1 MKDKKK
7 DKKLD
12 KTTKQLF
19 LLAFAL
25 LLLISSSYAWL
36 HLTIDDTKTN
46 VLRAGSL
53 SLTLDDTTSEGIA
66 LEKAVPVTDGKG
78 KTGTEYTFT
87 LQNKGK
93 TAVDYTIYID
103 DIALSDGEQ
112 RMLDKDVRYQLTK
125 NGVETIASIGDLT
138 ERALDTGTI
147 NGDTTNTYSLRV
159 WMNKDANNDAMGK
172 IFYTSLRIVAEQSS
186 TSTTKSVYY
195 SFGTPTASSAT
206 DYKDVIT
213 ESGSN
218 TFAKLDGN
226 ELSVCIYKDSSLECF
241 KNNNATEELSHA
253 KTVFGEAN
261 CSDSTCSNSEFSC
274 TIATDGNV
282 ACTDKTATHTC
293 TLTATDTV
301 TCS

>member
-1 MKDKKK
+1 MKN
-7 DKKLD
+7 KKLD
-12 KTTKQLF
+12 KTSKQLF

-25 LLLISSSYAWL
+25 MLLISSSYAWL

-53 SLTLDDTTSEGIA
+53 SLILDDTTSEGIA

-93 TAVDYTIYID
+93 TAVDYTIYLD

-125 NGVETIASIGDLT
+125 NGAETIASIGDLT

-147 NGDTTNTYSLRV
+147 DGDTTNTYSLRV

-172 IFYTSLRIVAEQSS
+172 IFYTSLKIVAEQSS

-195 SFGTPTASSAT
+195 SFGTPTTSSTT
-206 DYKDVIT
+206 DYTTLGHNVFARLEGTGELGVCIIRNKKLFCIN
-213 ESGSN
+213 SN
-218 TFAKLDGN
+218 DYDNSKAKLIEEFGETTCN
-226 ELSVCIYKDSSLECF
+226 VDSSYVDCSASDF
-241 KNNNATEELSHA
+241 NCRAASNGNVS
-253 KTVFGEAN
+253 
-261 CSDSTCSNSEFSC
+261 CSDNSVTSNC
-274 TIATDGNV
+274 TVYSDGRV
-282 ACTDKTATHTC
+282 ECG
-293 TLTATDTV
+293 
-301 TCS
+301 

>member
-1 MKDKKK
+1 MKERKKQSIP
-7 DKKLD
+7 
-12 KTTKQLF
+12 KQLF
-19 LLAFAL
+19 ALALVLVVLLGGT
-25 LLLISSSYAWL
+25 YAWL
-36 HLTIDDTKTN
+36 TLQVNGEKTN
-46 VLRAGSL
+46 VLRAGTL
-53 SLTLDDTTSEGIA
+53 SLVLDDTTSEGIA

-172 IFYTSLRIVAEQSS
+172 IFYTSLRIVAEQSK
-186 TSTTKSVYY
+186 TSTTKTSYY
-195 SFGTPTASSAT
+195 SFGTPTVTSAKN
-206 DYKDVIT
+206 YQDVIT

-218 TFAKLDGN
+218 TFAKLDGSQ
-226 ELSVCIYKDSSLECF
+226 LSVCIYKDNSLECF

-282 ACTDKTATHTC
+282 ACTDTTSTHTC
-293 TLTATDTV
+293 TLTSTNTV